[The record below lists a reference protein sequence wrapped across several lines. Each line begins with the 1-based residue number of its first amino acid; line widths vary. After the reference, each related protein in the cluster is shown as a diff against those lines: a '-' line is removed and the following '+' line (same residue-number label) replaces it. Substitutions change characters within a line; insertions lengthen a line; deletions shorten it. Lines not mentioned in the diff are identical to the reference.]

1 MPGPKI
7 TVHAEETMI
16 TAVRPAR
23 LAGALVIA
31 ITLAVLVTLV
41 MMAGRPSSPGGYVAQ
56 STAAVLD

>member
-7 TVHAEETMI
+7 AAHAEETMI

-23 LAGALVIA
+23 LIATLVIA
-31 ITLAVLVTLV
+31 ITLAVLVTLA
-41 MMAGRPSSPGGYVAQ
+41 MTAARSSGPGGYVAQ